1 MKTTPLIFFALYL
14 QDSVDVVSKQCDV
27 PTGQARNALKDEK
40 WNVGKAVNSLK
51 RGNIRISS
59 NNNDSID
66 SYAVKKRRMSC
77 EFECPVCLLTVD
89 ETRVKT
95 LALCGHTC
103 CSECWEAYFGMQI
116 QGGTV
121 NNLSCMQDKCACRV
135 PEEFVL
141 ECLNDEQMKS
151 KFQELIL
158 MDYVVTHPELR
169 FCPGVDCRVVI
180 QADTPSARRVNCAE
194 CKSTFCFCCGGNYH
208 APVACADVKKW
219 TQKLEDDSETAN
231 YMVANTKD
239 CPKCNVC
246 IEKSGG
252 CNHMQCYKCRY
263 DFCWMCLGDWASHG
277 SSYYDCSKY
286 KENPNLNSEK
296 SKSDARTSLEKYLH
310 YFQRWENHAQSL
322 KLEDE
327 TRQKI
332 ENRIN
337 EKVMQSVGT
346 WIDWQYL
353 LNAGTLLEKCRYTLQ
368 YSYPYAYYLDDAGSR
383 KDCFEHLQG
392 QLEAEVEGLSWTVER
407 AEITDRGELE
417 RQMDVA
423 EKRRVALLRDFLVQ

>member
-1 MKTTPLIFFALYL
+1 
-14 QDSVDVVSKQCDV
+14 
-27 PTGQARNALKDEK
+27 
-40 WNVGKAVNSLK
+40 
-51 RGNIRISS
+51 
-59 NNNDSID
+59 
-66 SYAVKKRRMSC
+66 
-77 EFECPVCLLTVD
+77 
-89 ETRVKT
+89 
-95 LALCGHTC
+95 
-103 CSECWEAYFGMQI
+103 
-116 QGGTV
+116 
-121 NNLSCMQDKCACRV
+121 
-135 PEEFVL
+135 
-141 ECLNDEQMKS
+141 
-151 KFQELIL
+151 
-158 MDYVVTHPELR
+158 
-169 FCPGVDCRVVI
+169 
-180 QADTPSARRVNCAE
+180 
-194 CKSTFCFCCGGNYH
+194 
-208 APVACADVKKW
+208 
-219 TQKLEDDSETAN
+219 
-231 YMVANTKD
+231 
-239 CPKCNVC
+239 
-246 IEKSGG
+246 
-252 CNHMQCYKCRY
+252 MQCYKCRY